1 MNVKTME
8 FVTSI
13 LRQMVPIQEVLEVL
27 VPQKNLAGLEIALVP
42 QDFVKIASFH
52 ALADGVPTSEKSVRA
67 FKILIKSRTYLNN
80 LILVLMILVK
90 LTHSVIVLYF
100 KVNVVLL
107 VKNKNKIF
115 NLGFTSQP

>member
-1 MNVKTME
+1 MNVRKME
-8 FVTSI
+8 FVKSI
-13 LRQMVPIQEVLEVL
+13 LKQMVPIQEVLEVL

-67 FKILIKSRTYLNN
+67 YLTYLNN

>member
-8 FVTSI
+8 FVTLI

-67 FKILIKSRTYLNN
+67 YLTYLNN

>member
-8 FVTSI
+8 FVTLI

-67 FKILIKSRTYLNN
+67 YLTYLNN

-107 VKNKNKIF
+107 VKNKKELL